1 MTGEPL
7 PVTVIGGYLGAGK
20 TTMVNHLLRNAGG
33 RRLAVLVNE
42 FGELPIDEDLIEA
55 EGDNLISIAGGCV
68 CCSFGSDL
76 TAALI
81 QMAQMDPRPDHVVI
95 ESSGVAIPGA
105 ILLTVSLIDG
115 FRPDGTVVLADAPQ
129 LRRAAV
135 DPYIGDTILRQ
146 LRDANIVLMNKSD
159 LLGETELEAL
169 DLWLADTAPQAARI
183 PSIRGAVAIE
193 AVLGLGAEP
202 LASSAGG
209 HADKLFDSIV
219 LRPAAPVD
227 CEALAARIAEGPY
240 GVVRAKGYL
249 RERQGGVRLIHVAGN
264 RWEVTPGPDD
274 ARPGLVCI
282 GLREGF
288 DGRAL
293 VALADSA

>member
-55 EGDNLISIAGGCV
+55 EGDNLISIA
-68 CCSFGSDL
+68 
-76 TAALI
+76 
-81 QMAQMDPRPDHVVI
+81 VVI

-169 DLWLADTAPQAARI
+169 DLWLADTAPQAARL

-249 RERQGGVRLIHVAGN
+249 RDRQGGVRLIHVAGN

-288 DGRAL
+288 DGSAL